1 MLRTRVLR
9 AKYTD
14 TDVRCTLC
22 RGLRKRCSTTSPW
35 SARACSRRCR
45 AAMEIIH
52 TLSRALRAIRS
63 HRPLICFRLGGAS
76 YRPLQDHNNNNNKR
90 AVSQLAGA
98 REAWNLERVM
108 ADSVDIAKARRI
120 LNGFSSFELNDL
132 LRQDLPDLIVDHA
145 PKQRP
150 GARQRPTRA
159 DAVADAISALQEPQL
174 RLQALASVHCFFLRT
189 RADKMMP
196 WSLFKVST
204 DATVTDDVLFNNRI
218 FIESVAR
225 FLKEECSCDVEL
237 RWKLQRGAVYAC
249 FLMQDLCE
257 VLHLHAH
264 HAVYLV
270 HCPGLPLLA
279 ACVSRTAMFVPLA
292 MALDRA
298 LCTFEIK
305 RVKVPHTTLAC
316 AFQDALR
323 SVGVS
328 HPQSYLD
335 PFNPDFILG
344 NRKKSESHMA

>member
-1 MLRTRVLR
+1 
-9 AKYTD
+9 
-14 TDVRCTLC
+14 
-22 RGLRKRCSTTSPW
+22 
-35 SARACSRRCR
+35 
-45 AAMEIIH
+45 
-52 TLSRALRAIRS
+52 
-63 HRPLICFRLGGAS
+63 
-76 YRPLQDHNNNNNKR
+76 
-90 AVSQLAGA
+90 
-98 REAWNLERVM
+98 M

-328 HPQSYLD
+328 KTHGGPEAPLFLRESAFEEDGSLKDGTAEPGVIDIKSQETADRELEAAVIFEGATRYPVDRFEVVEEGGDGARLRVTGGNVLESMRRLYMLGCLTRVGCFLEPALD
-335 PFNPDFILG
+335 SFEYVVVKRTD
-344 NRKKSESHMA
+344 E